1 MKKIHDRYEWV
12 SSEAQ
17 IWFCF
22 QTSIHYYHIHNH
34 DKQTPETLFNP
45 LAHCLPCEERWD
57 GPPDQTWEPV
67 SISIH
72 DKKELYHTYTLHH
85 FMFKTVLIN
94 ILIFLFF
101 LW

>member
-34 DKQTPETLFNP
+34 DKQTPGALSDP
-45 LAHCLPCEERWD
+45 
-57 GPPDQTWEPV
+57 Q
-67 SISIH
+67 
-72 DKKELYHTYTLHH
+72 
-85 FMFKTVLIN
+85 
-94 ILIFLFF
+94 
-101 LW
+101 